1 VATLGVNGIATK
13 RAVILAAGRGGRLG
27 DHTAARAKC
36 LVPVLGR
43 PLIDY
48 VLTALAGA
56 GIEDVVIVVGY
67 QGEQV
72 EADVGDGERFGI
84 RIQYVW
90 NRDYMRGNAS
100 SLQQALPLV
109 ESEPFLLVMSD
120 HLCSATLFRTFLEQ
134 VQGRSALAVDASEHE
149 AERVDEATKV
159 ALVDGNVA
167 DLGKQIDAWHAL
179 DTGVSHWA
187 AGAFALRNGN
197 GAPVESELAALMARL
212 ARSEGG
218 LAACQVSGHF
228 WLDVDT
234 DGDLRLAERLLQADD
249 RLLA

>member
-1 VATLGVNGIATK
+1 VKANGTATK

-27 DHTAARAKC
+27 DHTAERAKC

-48 VLTALAGA
+48 VLTSLGGA
-56 GIEDVVIVVGY
+56 GIEDVIIVIGY

-72 EADVGDGERFGI
+72 QAEVGDGERFGV
-84 RIQYVW
+84 RVQYVW
-90 NRDYMRGNAS
+90 NRDFMRGNAS
-100 SLQQALPLV
+100 SLAQALPLV
-109 ESEPFLLVMSD
+109 EAEPFMLVMSD
-120 HLCSATLFRTFLEQ
+120 HLCSATLLRTFLEQ
-134 VQGRSALAVDASEHE
+134 VGGRSALAVDLAEHD
-149 AERVDEATKV
+149 AELVDEATKV
-159 ALVDGNVA
+159 ALADGHVA
-167 DLGKQIDAWHAL
+167 GLGKQIEPWHAL

-187 AGAFALRNGN
+187 AGAFAVRNGN
-197 GAPVESELAALMARL
+197 GAPTETELAALMARL

-218 LAACQVSGHF
+218 LAACHVSGHF

-234 DGDLRLAERLLQADD
+234 DGDLRLAERLLLADD

>member
-1 VATLGVNGIATK
+1 LGVNGIATK

-56 GIEDVVIVVGY
+56 GIEDVVVVVGY

-84 RIQYVW
+84 RVQYVW
-90 NRDYMRGNAS
+90 NHDYMRGNAS

-120 HLCSATLFRTFLEQ
+120 HLCSATLFRSFLEQ
-134 VQGRSALAVDASEHE
+134 VQGRSAIAVDASEHE

-159 ALVDGNVA
+159 ALADGDVA
-167 DLGKQIDAWHAL
+167 DLGKQIHPWHAL

-197 GAPVESELAALMARL
+197 GAPAESELAALMARL

-218 LAACQVSGHF
+218 LAACHVSGHF

-234 DGDLRLAERLLQADD
+234 DSDLRLAERLLQADD